1 MIEGIGRVGA
11 LKVWPHNGAS
21 ATPPMPRKNEST
33 AVKVFIDP
41 TVLAIVDETQPV
53 GISRTGWVNYLI
65 QQGAQRIRDRN
76 G

>member
-1 MIEGIGRVGA
+1 
-11 LKVWPHNGAS
+11 
-21 ATPPMPRKNEST
+21 MPRKNEST

-65 QQGAQRIRDRN
+65 QQGAQRIRERN